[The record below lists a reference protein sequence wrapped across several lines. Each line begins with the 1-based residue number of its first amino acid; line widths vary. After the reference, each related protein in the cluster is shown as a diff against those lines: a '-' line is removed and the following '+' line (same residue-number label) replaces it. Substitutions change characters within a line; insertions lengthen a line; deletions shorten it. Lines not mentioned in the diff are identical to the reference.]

1 MNLNNKGKIA
11 SRVMGGLFVFIAGVV
26 TVNEGYKDTAYKDSA
41 GVWTI
46 CYGETKGVKK
56 GDTATPSEC
65 SAQLAKSLSE
75 HSVALGDLPVDTPD
89 VTLIGALDMTYNVG
103 IQGFNQSKV
112 KRLLMQKDYRAA
124 GVAVLEWKYIHKT
137 TASKPGAGWVLVG
150 RNRWQFDC
158 SQVLNGKPNKV
169 CYGLWKR
176 RVWQSTAIGN
186 QFKTPQEA
194 VSALSAL

>member
-26 TVNEGYKDTAYKDSA
+26 TVNEGYKEKAYKDSA

-46 CYGETKGVKK
+46 CYGETKGVSK

-89 VTLIGALDMTYNVG
+89 VTLVGALDMTYNVG
-103 IQGFNQSKV
+103 VAGFNKSKV
-112 KRLLMQKDYRAA
+112 KRLLMQHDYRAA

-137 TASKPGAGWVLVG
+137 TASNPGVGWVRVG
-150 RNRWQFDC
+150 PKRWQFDC
-158 SQVLNGKPNKV
+158 SQDIRGLPNKV

-176 RVWQSTAIGN
+176 RVWQSTAISN
-186 QFKTPQEA
+186 QFKTPQDA
-194 VSALSAL
+194 VQALNKL

>member
-11 SRVMGGLFVFIAGVV
+11 SRVMGVLFASIAGVV
-26 TVNEGYKDTAYKDSA
+26 VVNEGYKETAYKDSA

-46 CYGETKGVKK
+46 CYGETSGVKR

-75 HSVALGDLPVDTPD
+75 HSTALGDLPIDTPD
-89 VTLIGALDMTYNVG
+89 VTLVGALDMTYNVG
-103 IQGFNQSKV
+103 VAGFNNSKV
-112 KRLLMQKDYRAA
+112 KRLLMQHDYRAA

-137 TASKPGAGWVLVG
+137 ASKTPGKGWVKVSS
-150 RNRWQFDC
+150 NRWRFDC
-158 SQVLNGKPNKV
+158 SQDINGLPNKV

-176 RVWQSTAIGN
+176 RLWQSTAIGN
-186 QFKTPQEA
+186 QYKTPQDA
-194 VSALSAL
+194 VQALNKL